1 LLDRNG
7 DFIMVTVSLDFN
19 RDEYQQLTE
28 LAHYRDLS
36 EFLKQIILDR
46 VEDELDYQDAIRNLQ
61 ESDGEVVSRNAI
73 LTRLNLQ

>member
-1 LLDRNG
+1 
-7 DFIMVTVSLDFN
+7 MVTVSLDFN

>member
-1 LLDRNG
+1 
-7 DFIMVTVSLDFN
+7 MVTVSLDFN

-36 EFLKQIILDR
+36 EFLKQIILDL

-73 LTRLNLQ
+73 LTRLSLQ

>member
-1 LLDRNG
+1 
-7 DFIMVTVSLDFN
+7 MVTVSLDFN
-19 RDEYQQLTE
+19 RDEYKQLTE